1 MMKRLSVLL
10 LAATALS
17 VTGCANTVRKLNQI
31 GDPPPMT
38 KVENPQTKPDYSP
51 LSWPL
56 PDPEPPVTHTANS
69 LWQPGARGFFRD
81 QRATRV
87 GDILRVNV
95 EITDTAQM
103 DNTNNLERTSQDSSE
118 VNSLFG
124 LETKLGKLIPIPG
137 VPTNPASLIDTSGI
151 NKTNSTGRIN
161 RRETINT
168 QIAALVT
175 QQLPNGNLVIEGS
188 QEVLVNYEIREVSVR
203 GVIRPQD
210 ILADNSVNANQIAQ
224 ARIVYSGRGQVSEIT
239 QPRWGSQAV
248 EILSPF

>member
-1 MMKRLSVLL
+1 MKRLSILL
-10 LAATALS
+10 LAATSLA
-17 VTGCANTVRKLNQI
+17 VTGCGNTARKLSQI
-31 GDPPPMT
+31 GDPPPVS
-38 KVENPQTKPDYSP
+38 KLENPQLRPDYTP

-56 PDPEPPVTHTANS
+56 PDPEGAVTHTANS

-95 EITDTAQM
+95 SITDTAQF
-103 DNTNNLERTSQDSSE
+103 DNTNNMERKSTDE
-118 VNSLFG
+118 AGVNSLFG
-124 LETKLGKLIPIPG
+124 LETRIGKLIPIPG
-137 VPTNPASLIDTSGI
+137 VSTDPAKLIDTSSETQT
-151 NKTNSTGRIN
+151 KSTGRIN

-168 QIAALVT
+168 QVAALVT
-175 QQLPNGNLVIEGS
+175 QQLPNGNLVIEGT

-210 ILADNSVNANQIAQ
+210 ILSDNSINSNQIAQ
-224 ARIVYSGRGQVSEIT
+224 ARIIYSGRGQLSEIT